1 MAQPLP
7 GHGGGAGTLEKL
19 RDLLAAE
26 PDLELAVLIGSRAD
40 GVVRPDSDWDFAIQW
55 VRCPDL
61 FALLGR
67 TETLR
72 RKLAALLGI
81 DEDGIDLID
90 LPSARLAIREVVAS
104 QGVLLKGEGSL
115 PWHHFL
121 GRTWRELEEYQWEKL
136 HAA

>member
-7 GHGGGAGTLEKL
+7 GHTGEAETLGKL

-26 PDLELAVLIGSRAD
+26 ADLELAVLIGSRAD

-55 VRCPDL
+55 VRCSDL
-61 FALLGR
+61 FVLLGR

-104 QGVLLKGEGSL
+104 QGVLLKGEESL
-115 PWHHFL
+115 AWYHFL
-121 GRTWRELEEYQWEKL
+121 GRTWRELEEYQWEKS